1 MTKCRIIKF
10 KAAYWSFEET
20 DENELFIHVSG
31 LTADQQTVQVKIEG
45 FTPFVYLE
53 LPQRVGWNNTK
64 CRAVFEYFQKRMKS
78 AGPIKY
84 QMQVKFRLHYRKKIN
99 TMLISF
105 PTNIATRKLGYVCD
119 RTLYIPNVGTFSGG
133 EFRVHEQNIDPV
145 LKFTSLKKIN
155 LAGWLT
161 VIEQIPE
168 DETMLSVDQR
178 KFSMA
183 DIDCYA
189 DWHQVNPFDSQELVV
204 NPKYCSFDI
213 ECYSHNHN
221 SKLPDPEIQQNLIFQ
236 IAMIF
241 GRLGSQ
247 DKKKKVLLSLKNP
260 HDIEGI
266 IVIRCKTE
274 RDLLLKFTAL
284 IKDEDPDIFVGYNIM
299 KFDWNYMIQRAEK
312 IGCYPRF
319 MELSRI
325 IGKKADLQKSSWAS
339 SAYGEQEFKYPNCH
353 GRVNVDVLLEIERNY
368 RLPKY
373 SLDAVSEFFL
383 GKHKDDITPR
393 QLFMLYQITDELLPA
408 VEDGNV
414 SPKKLKQIKH
424 RISEILPLRY
434 AHGVVKKLRRELLK
448 STPITIKNLIR
459 KGLTLTGKYCVQDTI
474 LPIKLVAKLN
484 LWTTMEQMS
493 NVMHVPISY
502 LHTRGQQIKVLAQ
515 VYRETLFNNI
525 IIPYKNKSNNNTE
538 KYQGAIVIEANP
550 GDYDYVGTLD
560 FASLYPTTIIAFNI
574 CYTTILEDNDPT
586 PDAECHILEWQDHC
600 GCPHDPQK
608 RKKKKEDVMCADHR
622 YRFRK
627 VKIIYRNDGTVEREY
642 EGLMPKLERNLLST
656 RKIVKKEMFK
666 AESKL
671 KMQRGLA
678 TDDDLSYYRKM
689 NWDIIKKNS
698 LKQNEEMMLKVTIG
712 VLNAKQLAIKVS
724 ANSAY
729 GAMGAKNGFMPFI
742 PGAASVTAMGRKLI
756 MMAIDKIRNT
766 WPNAKL
772 VYGDTDSAM
781 LKFIGCTL
789 EENFDLCEEAS
800 CIATHYLKCWIIGVD
815 ETFTVIDIKT
825 PYRLDKIDSKHKSF
839 KSLSYDDKIK
849 VLEYESTPI
858 DLEFENMYGR
868 FLLLTKKRYVAYI
881 VNRKGEITGEIKK
894 GVVLARRDN
903 SLYLRNTY
911 RIMIMGILDKIS
923 ENEIMSILYEK
934 IHELFTRRISD
945 THLIIYTGI
954 RNVLSYAC
962 KKERNNNVYY
972 LDETGEPIDN
982 LIGPLDPRLMY
993 RNYPQTL
1000 LALKMMRRGTDIPPN
1015 TRLEYLYLENPNA
1028 KHQGEKAEDYTYY
1041 TENKDIYNFKPDF
1054 LHYIEKQLT
1063 KPISELLKVKYP
1075 RELIIY
1081 EKLDDTLS
1089 QTMLCR
1095 DISELKRSRLSKV
1108 RKFKKPRADYYYY
1121 FSGKEAK
1128 VAYILESVKKNGMYE
1143 FNLNNPSE
1151 TKLIDICLKWKAR
1164 SVLDKIYKQYGMKK
1178 RPTKRPSQTG
1188 NKLRLKTKVILLY
1201 LIKGQQKHSIG
1212 EIIDRKE
1219 DNNNYFY
1226 ELLMADKSIIKNI
1239 PRKAISTFYFRDDTV
1254 MKDIYV
1260 ARKCYK
1266 EVVDMLK
1273 DIFLPLKFCD
1283 E

>member
-1 MTKCRIIKF
+1 MTKRRLIKF
-10 KAAYWSFEET
+10 KVAYWSFEEV
-20 DENELFIHVSG
+20 ENELFIHVSG

-53 LPQRVGWNNTK
+53 LPQRVGWNETK

-84 QMQVKFRLHYRKKIN
+84 KMYSKYRLHYRKKVN
-99 TMLISF
+99 TMLLSF
-105 PTNIATRKLGYVCD
+105 PTNIATRNLGYACN
-119 RTLYIPNVGTFSGG
+119 RNLYIPNAGTFSGG

-145 LKFTSLKKIN
+145 LKFTSTKKIN
-155 LAGWLT
+155 LAGWLA
-161 VIEQIPE
+161 VKEKIHE
-168 DETMLSVDQR
+168 DETMLSVEQR

-183 DIDCYA
+183 DIDCYV
-189 DWHQVNPFDSQELVV
+189 DWQQVNPCDSKELVV
-204 NPKYCSFDI
+204 IQPKYCSFDI

-221 SKLPDPEIQQNLIFQ
+221 SKLPDPEISQNVIFQ
-236 IAMIF
+236 ISMIF
-241 GRLGSQ
+241 GRLSSL

-284 IKDEDPDIFVGYNIM
+284 IKDEDPDIFIGYNIM

-339 SAYGEQEFKYPNCH
+339 SAYGEQQFKYPNCH
-353 GRVNVDVLLEIERNY
+353 GRINVDVLLEIERNY

-383 GKHKDDITPR
+383 GKNKDDITPR

-408 VEDGNV
+408 VEECI
-414 SPKKLKQIKH
+414 SPIKLKQIKQ

-434 AHGVVKKLRRELLK
+434 AHGVVKKLRRKLLK
-448 STPITIKNLIR
+448 STPTTIKSLIR
-459 KGLTLTGKYCVQDTI
+459 EGLTLTGKYCVQDTI
-474 LPIKLVAKLN
+474 LPIELVAKLN

-525 IIPYKNKSNNNTE
+525 IIPYKDKSNNNTDE

-560 FASLYPTTIIAFNI
+560 FASLYPTTMIAFNI
-574 CYTTILEDNDPT
+574 CYTTILEDNDLT
-586 PDAECHILEWQDHC
+586 SDDECHVLEWEDHC

-608 RKKKKEDVMCADHR
+608 RKKKNEDVMCADHR

-627 VKIIYRNDGTVEREY
+627 VKIIYHDDGTVERKY
-642 EGLMPKLERNLLST
+642 EGLMPRLERNLLSM

-678 TDDDLSYYRKM
+678 TKDDLSYYRKM

-698 LKQNEEMMLKVTIG
+698 LKQNEEMILKVNIG

-756 MMAIDKIRNT
+756 MMAIDKILST
-766 WPNAKL
+766 WSNAKL
-772 VYGDTDSAM
+772 VYGDTDSCM

-789 EENFDLCEEAS
+789 EESFDLCEEAS

-815 ETFTVIDIKT
+815 ENFTVIDIKT
-825 PYRLDKIDSKHKSF
+825 NTQYRLDEIDSKHKSF
-839 KSLSYDDKIK
+839 NSLSYDDKIK

-881 VNRKGEITGEIKK
+881 VNRKGEIIGEINK

-911 RIMIMGILDKIS
+911 RIMTKGILDKIL
-923 ENEIMSILYEK
+923 EKEIMNILYEK

-954 RNVLSYAC
+954 RNVLSYAR
-962 KKERNNNVYY
+962 KKERNNDVDY
-972 LDETGEPIDN
+972 LDETGDPIDN
-982 LIGPLDPRLMY
+982 LIGPLDPRLVY
-993 RNYPQTL
+993 SNYPQTL
-1000 LALKMMRRGTDIPPN
+1000 LALKMMHRGTDIPPN

-1028 KHQGEKAEDYTYY
+1028 EHQGEKAEDYAYY
-1041 TENKDIYNFKPDF
+1041 TENKDI
-1054 LHYIEKQLT
+1054 
-1063 KPISELLKVKYP
+1063 
-1075 RELIIY
+1075 
-1081 EKLDDTLS
+1081 
-1089 QTMLCR
+1089 
-1095 DISELKRSRLSKV
+1095 
-1108 RKFKKPRADYYYY
+1108 
-1121 FSGKEAK
+1121 
-1128 VAYILESVKKNGMYE
+1128 
-1143 FNLNNPSE
+1143 
-1151 TKLIDICLKWKAR
+1151 
-1164 SVLDKIYKQYGMKK
+1164 
-1178 RPTKRPSQTG
+1178 
-1188 NKLRLKTKVILLY
+1188 
-1201 LIKGQQKHSIG
+1201 
-1212 EIIDRKE
+1212 
-1219 DNNNYFY
+1219 
-1226 ELLMADKSIIKNI
+1226 
-1239 PRKAISTFYFRDDTV
+1239 
-1254 MKDIYV
+1254 
-1260 ARKCYK
+1260 
-1266 EVVDMLK
+1266 
-1273 DIFLPLKFCD
+1273 
-1283 E
+1283 